1 MKNSTISPSG
11 TLLPI
16 ERNFTIGRQIP
27 WKSYLKQT
35 DKTPG
40 HKKIFPLCLAAE
52 ICSRIKT
59 FLAPQ
64 TPLPIPR
71 IEKLCCCN
79 ASLQLVRGGFPC
91 PSGFKL
97 CGSTILT
104 REPPSLS
111 FSRYYAQLQELLQY
125 SLLSRFLHIQLEP
138 YIVKRS
144 KKGDL
149 RTQYQTTNI
158 NNWLNKSKYIL
169 IYFMYIVKISKIL
182 TKIGTAGIK

>member
-59 FLAPQ
+59 FLAAQ

-79 ASLQLVRGGFPC
+79 ASLQLVRCGFPR

-104 REPPSLS
+104 RDLPPSALADTIHSCRSFCNTASYQGSCIYNWNLTLWRGVRKVISGLS
-111 FSRYYAQLQELLQY
+111 
-125 SLLSRFLHIQLEP
+125 
-138 YIVKRS
+138 
-144 KKGDL
+144 
-149 RTQYQTTNI
+149 
-158 NNWLNKSKYIL
+158 
-169 IYFMYIVKISKIL
+169 
-182 TKIGTAGIK
+182 TKQQI